1 MRVVVTGAGGMLGRE
16 VVETALDRGHEV
28 ARLTHEDLDITI
40 GADVD
45 YAVAHY
51 RPAVVINCAAWTDV
65 DGAEADEA
73 GATRVND
80 HAAGLV
86 ATAAASVGAKVI
98 HLSTDYVFDGARR
111 RPYFESDLP
120 APQSAYGR
128 SKLAGETSVAV
139 LNRRHMIVRTAW
151 LFGHGRNNFVETMLR
166 AGAEQPEVLV
176 ASDQVSSPT
185 YTRHLAMALAR
196 LAEGERFGIHH
207 IVASGH
213 CSRFEWAQEIFD
225 QAGIETRVMAATSEM
240 FATPA
245 RRPAYSV
252 LGSEHPDAIALPDWR
267 RGLAEY
273 LAERRRSRGE
283 GSPSHAGQPSSQSER
298 R

>member
-1 MRVVVTGAGGMLGRE
+1 MLGRE
-16 VVETALDRGHEV
+16 VVEAALDRGHEV
-28 ARLTHEDLDITI
+28 ARLRREDLDITV
-40 GADVD
+40 GGDVD

-65 DGAEADEA
+65 DGAETDEA

-80 HAAGLV
+80 HGAGLV

-98 HLSTDYVFDGARR
+98 HPSTDYVFDGSRR

-120 APQSAYGR
+120 APLSAYGR

-139 LNRRHMIVRTAW
+139 VNRRHMIVRTAW
-151 LFGHGRNNFVETMLR
+151 LFGLGRDNFVEAMLR

-176 ASDQVSSPT
+176 VSDQVSSPT
-185 YTRHLAMALAR
+185 YTRHLAAALVL
-196 LAEGERFGIHH
+196 LAEGESFGIHH

-213 CSRFEWAQEIFD
+213 CSRFEYAQEIFD
-225 QAGIETRVMAATSEM
+225 QAGLETRVMAATAGM
-240 FATPA
+240 LPTPA

-252 LGSEHPDAIALPDWR
+252 LSSERPDPIALPEWR
-267 RGLAEY
+267 QGLAEY
-273 LAERRRSRGE
+273 LAERSPRRGE
-283 GSPSHAGQPSSQSER
+283 GGEPQARAPSSQPEPR
-298 R
+298 